1 MKMRILRRSAE
12 PCGFDVS
19 SSSSFSFESLFLF
32 LRRSIPESTPPRR
45 RRRHH
50 HHHHH
55 HHHRHHH
62 RSLHHLL
69 SSKQQRKTHRV
80 FLNSQKEESAEAKK
94 TAFPSKPR
102 LLTTKTTT
110 RKTASFSTFATKC
123 SSALK
128 VKVEVKEEEEEE
140 EEEKEEGSTIYAIST
155 PPGRGGVAVL
165 RISGPKSWEVG
176 ERLTLTGLL
185 KEKRGRLE
193 DVDEY
198 ISSTRKRRKK
208 RREMARPGVLRRA
221 QFVFETRERELEEM
235 DELELEDDDDEFD
248 KVEGGK
254 GQGRRR
260 ENQAPAVA
268 RRKEKNTIGV
278 IDEGLIVFFEAP
290 RSFTGE
296 DVCELHMHG
305 SIAVCKKVLEV
316 LATMSAVDEK
326 DDGKNSPT
334 LLSFRN
340 LRPAEPGE
348 FSKRAFLNKKMNL
361 VQAESLADLIESE
374 TEAQRALAVSE
385 IELGSADG
393 DVSYRRA
400 PTASSLSRKV
410 DEWTNVLTK
419 ALAVCEAVLDF
430 PGEDPKLESSL
441 IHRDVLP
448 AICRVKGEIDA
459 ALKDAEA
466 RELVRTGVR
475 VCIVGATN
483 AGKSTLLNYFAKRN
497 VAIVSKVPGTTR
509 DVVEVSLELDGRK
522 VVIFDTAGHRFLPI
536 AGKTSSTSEIMEEC
550 YDAGDE
556 DESLFDDEYERRVG
570 KLSDDTKDLIDEIER
585 EGIERGKNVAK
596 MADII
601 IEMID
606 ATNPKR
612 IDFANMNI
620 KRADGIK
627 IISVVNKC
635 DALYVLE
642 EEEEEVY
649 SRYDR
654 SLLRLSL
661 RTGQGLEAL
670 TKAVSNAVQ
679 ECTITAS
686 SSSSQASDG
695 ATAAIARSRHRAH
708 ARAISNS
715 LGACLSELN
724 KETTSDDNVKKTT
737 EDEGSKCSLNHSL
750 GHVRTELVAEDLR
763 EALGNC
769 SRVVGRLDVT
779 ENVLDVLFSEFCIG
793 K

>member
-45 RRRHH
+45 RHH

-55 HHHRHHH
+55 HHHH

-128 VKVEVKEEEEEE
+128 VKVEVKEEEE

-642 EEEEEVY
+642 EEEEEEEEEVY

>member
-45 RRRHH
+45 RHH

-55 HHHRHHH
+55 HHH

-128 VKVEVKEEEEEE
+128 VKVEVKEEE

-642 EEEEEVY
+642 EEEEEEEEEVY

>member
-1 MKMRILRRSAE
+1 MRILRRSAA
-12 PCGFDVS
+12 CAFDVS
-19 SSSSFSFESLFLF
+19 SSSSFEILFLF
-32 LRRSIPESTPPRR
+32 LRRSILESTPPRR
-45 RRRHH
+45 HH
-50 HHHHH
+50 HH
-55 HHHRHHH
+55 HHH

-128 VKVEVKEEEEEE
+128 VKEEVEEEE

-198 ISSTRKRRKK
+198 ISSTRRRKK

-627 IISVVNKC
+627 IISVVNKS

-724 KETTSDDNVKKTT
+724 KETTSDDNVKRTT
-737 EDEGSKCSLNHSL
+737 EDEGSKCSLNHSP

>member
-1 MKMRILRRSAE
+1 MKMRILRRSAA
-12 PCGFDVS
+12 CAFDVS
-19 SSSSFSFESLFLF
+19 SSSSFESLFLF
-32 LRRSIPESTPPRR
+32 LRRSILESTTP
-45 RRRHH
+45 RRHH
-50 HHHHH
+50 
-55 HHHRHHH
+55 HHH

-80 FLNSQKEESAEAKK
+80 FLNSQKEESAEVKK

-128 VKVEVKEEEEEE
+128 VKVEVKEEE

-198 ISSTRKRRKK
+198 ISSTRRRRKK

-627 IISVVNKC
+627 IISVVNKS
-635 DALYVLE
+635 DALYVLEE

-715 LGACLSELN
+715 LGACISELN

>member
-1 MKMRILRRSAE
+1 MRILRRSAA
-12 PCGFDVS
+12 CAFDVS
-19 SSSSFSFESLFLF
+19 SSSSFESLFLF
-32 LRRSIPESTPPRR
+32 LRRSILESTPPRR
-45 RRRHH
+45 HH
-50 HHHHH
+50 H
-55 HHHRHHH
+55 HHH

-140 EEEKEEGSTIYAIST
+140 EEKEEGSTIYAIST

-198 ISSTRKRRKK
+198 ISSTRRRKK

-627 IISVVNKC
+627 IISVVNKS

-724 KETTSDDNVKKTT
+724 KETTSDDNVKRTT
-737 EDEGSKCSLNHSL
+737 EDEGSKCSLNHSP

>member
-1 MKMRILRRSAE
+1 MKMRILRRSAA
-12 PCGFDVS
+12 CAFDVS
-19 SSSSFSFESLFLF
+19 SSSSFESLFLF
-32 LRRSIPESTPPRR
+32 LRRSTTPCCC
-45 RRRHH
+45 

-55 HHHRHHH
+55 HHHRRHA
-62 RSLHHLL
+62 LHHLL

-128 VKVEVKEEEEEE
+128 VKVEVKEEEEE

-248 KVEGGK
+248 KVEGG
-254 GQGRRR
+254 QGRRR

-348 FSKRAFLNKKMNL
+348 FSKRAFLNRKINL

-642 EEEEEVY
+642 EEEEEEEEEVY

>member
-1 MKMRILRRSAE
+1 MRILRRSAA
-12 PCGFDVS
+12 CAFDVS
-19 SSSSFSFESLFLF
+19 SSSSFESLFLF
-32 LRRSIPESTPPRR
+32 LRRSILESTPPRR
-45 RRRHH
+45 HH
-50 HHHHH
+50 HH
-55 HHHRHHH
+55 HHH

-102 LLTTKTTT
+102 LLT

-128 VKVEVKEEEEEE
+128 VKVEVKEEEE

-198 ISSTRKRRKK
+198 ISSTRRRKK

-627 IISVVNKC
+627 IISVVNKS
-635 DALYVLE
+635 DALYVL
-642 EEEEEVY
+642 EEEEVY

-724 KETTSDDNVKKTT
+724 KETTSDDNVKRTT

>member
-45 RRRHH
+45 RHH

-55 HHHRHHH
+55 HHH

-128 VKVEVKEEEEEE
+128 VKVEVKEEEE

-642 EEEEEVY
+642 EEEEEEEEEVY

-686 SSSSQASDG
+686 SSSSRASQRK
-695 ATAAIARSRHRAH
+695 A
-708 ARAISNS
+708 
-715 LGACLSELN
+715 
-724 KETTSDDNVKKTT
+724 
-737 EDEGSKCSLNHSL
+737 
-750 GHVRTELVAEDLR
+750 
-763 EALGNC
+763 
-769 SRVVGRLDVT
+769 
-779 ENVLDVLFSEFCIG
+779 
-793 K
+793 

>member
-1 MKMRILRRSAE
+1 MRILRRSAA
-12 PCGFDVS
+12 CAFDVS
-19 SSSSFSFESLFLF
+19 SSSSFESLFLF
-32 LRRSIPESTPPRR
+32 LRRSILESTPP
-45 RRRHH
+45 RRHH

-55 HHHRHHH
+55 HHH

-140 EEEKEEGSTIYAIST
+140 EKEEGSTIYAIST

-198 ISSTRKRRKK
+198 ISSTRRRKK

-627 IISVVNKC
+627 IISVVNKS

-724 KETTSDDNVKKTT
+724 KETTSDDNVKRTT

>member
-1 MKMRILRRSAE
+1 MKMRILRRSAA
-12 PCGFDVS
+12 CAFDVS
-19 SSSSFSFESLFLF
+19 SSSSFESLFLF
-32 LRRSIPESTPPRR
+32 LRRSILESTPPRR
-45 RRRHH
+45 RH
-50 HHHHH
+50 
-55 HHHRHHH
+55 HHH

-110 RKTASFSTFATKC
+110 RKTASLSTFATKC

-128 VKVEVKEEEEEE
+128 VKVEVKEE

-198 ISSTRKRRKK
+198 ISSTRRRKK

-221 QFVFETRERELEEM
+221 QFVFETEKRELEEM

-248 KVEGGK
+248 KVEG

-627 IISVVNKC
+627 IISVVNKS
-635 DALYVLE
+635 DAFYVLE
-642 EEEEEVY
+642 GEEEEEVY

>member
-19 SSSSFSFESLFLF
+19 SSSSSFESLFLF

-45 RRRHH
+45 RHH
-50 HHHHH
+50 HH
-55 HHHRHHH
+55 HHH

-69 SSKQQRKTHRV
+69 SSKKQRKTHRV

-198 ISSTRKRRKK
+198 ISSTRRRKK

-556 DESLFDDEYERRVG
+556 DESLFDNEYERRVG

-627 IISVVNKC
+627 IISVVNKS
-635 DALYVLE
+635 DAFYVLE
-642 EEEEEVY
+642 GEEEEGVY

>member
-1 MKMRILRRSAE
+1 MRILRRSAA
-12 PCGFDVS
+12 CAFDVS
-19 SSSSFSFESLFLF
+19 SSSSFESLFLF
-32 LRRSIPESTPPRR
+32 LRRSILESTPPRR
-45 RRRHH
+45 HH
-50 HHHHH
+50 HHH
-55 HHHRHHH
+55 HHH

-128 VKVEVKEEEEEE
+128 VKVEVKEEEE
-140 EEEKEEGSTIYAIST
+140 KEEGSTIYAIST

-198 ISSTRKRRKK
+198 ISSTRRRKK

-483 AGKSTLLNYFAKRN
+483 AGKSTLFNYFAKRN

-627 IISVVNKC
+627 IISVVNKS

-724 KETTSDDNVKKTT
+724 KETTSDDNVKRTT
-737 EDEGSKCSLNHSL
+737 EDEGSKCSLNHSP

>member
-12 PCGFDVS
+12 PRAFDVS

-45 RRRHH
+45 RHH

-55 HHHRHHH
+55 HHHH

-140 EEEKEEGSTIYAIST
+140 EKEEGSTIYAIST

-208 RREMARPGVLRRA
+208 RMEMARPGVLRRA

-642 EEEEEVY
+642 EEEEEEEEEVY

>member
-19 SSSSFSFESLFLF
+19 SSSSSFESLFLF
-32 LRRSIPESTPPRR
+32 LRRSILESTPP

-55 HHHRHHH
+55 HHH

-128 VKVEVKEEEEEE
+128 VKVEVKEE

-208 RREMARPGVLRRA
+208 RREMARPGVLRGA

-642 EEEEEVY
+642 EEEVEEEEEVY

>member
-1 MKMRILRRSAE
+1 MRILRRSAA
-12 PCGFDVS
+12 CAFDVS
-19 SSSSFSFESLFLF
+19 SSSSFESLFLF
-32 LRRSIPESTPPRR
+32 LRRSILESTPP
-45 RRRHH
+45 RRHH

-55 HHHRHHH
+55 HHHH

-198 ISSTRKRRKK
+198 ISSTRRRKK

-627 IISVVNKC
+627 IISVVNKS

-724 KETTSDDNVKKTT
+724 KETTSDDNVKRTT

>member
-19 SSSSFSFESLFLF
+19 SSSSSFESLFLF
-32 LRRSIPESTPPRR
+32 LRRSILESTPPRR
-45 RRRHH
+45 HH
-50 HHHHH
+50 HLHHH
-55 HHHRHHH
+55 HHH

-102 LLTTKTTT
+102 LLT

-128 VKVEVKEEEEEE
+128 VKVEVKEEEEE

-198 ISSTRKRRKK
+198 ISSTRRRKK

-627 IISVVNKC
+627 IISVVNKS
-635 DALYVLE
+635 DALYVLEEEEEE

-686 SSSSQASDG
+686 SSSSQADDG

>member
-1 MKMRILRRSAE
+1 MKMRILRRSAAYA
-12 PCGFDVS
+12 FDVS
-19 SSSSFSFESLFLF
+19 SSSSFESLFLF
-32 LRRSIPESTPPRR
+32 LRRSILESTPPRR
-45 RRRHH
+45 HH
-50 HHHHH
+50 HLHHH
-55 HHHRHHH
+55 HHH

-69 SSKQQRKTHRV
+69 SSKQQRKTRDV
-80 FLNSQKEESAEAKK
+80 LFLNSQKEESAEAKK

-128 VKVEVKEEEEEE
+128 VKVEVKEEEEE

-198 ISSTRKRRKK
+198 ISSTRRRKK

-221 QFVFETRERELEEM
+221 QFVFETEKRELEEM

-248 KVEGGK
+248 KVEG

-348 FSKRAFLNKKMNL
+348 FSKRAFLNRKINL

-556 DESLFDDEYERRVG
+556 DESLFDNEYERRVG

-627 IISVVNKC
+627 IISVVNKS
-635 DALYVLE
+635 DAFYVLE
-642 EEEEEVY
+642 GEEEEEVY

-686 SSSSQASDG
+686 SSSSQADDG

>member
-1 MKMRILRRSAE
+1 MRILRRSAA
-12 PCGFDVS
+12 CAFDVS
-19 SSSSFSFESLFLF
+19 SSSSFESLFLF
-32 LRRSIPESTPPRR
+32 LRRSILESTPP
-45 RRRHH
+45 RRHH

-55 HHHRHHH
+55 HHH

-140 EEEKEEGSTIYAIST
+140 EKEEGSTIYAIST

-176 ERLTLTGLL
+176 ERLTLIGLL

-198 ISSTRKRRKK
+198 ISSTRRRKK

-627 IISVVNKC
+627 IISVVNKS

-724 KETTSDDNVKKTT
+724 KETTSDDNVKRTT
-737 EDEGSKCSLNHSL
+737 EDEGSKCSLNHSP

>member
-1 MKMRILRRSAE
+1 MRILRRSAA
-12 PCGFDVS
+12 CAFDVS
-19 SSSSFSFESLFLF
+19 SSSSFESLFLF
-32 LRRSIPESTPPRR
+32 LRRSILESTPPRR
-45 RRRHH
+45 HH
-50 HHHHH
+50 H
-55 HHHRHHH
+55 HHH

-69 SSKQQRKTHRV
+69 SSKKQRKTHRV

-128 VKVEVKEEEEEE
+128 VKVEVKEEEE
-140 EEEKEEGSTIYAIST
+140 KEEGSTIYAIST

-198 ISSTRKRRKK
+198 ISSTRRRKK

-627 IISVVNKC
+627 IISVVNKS

-724 KETTSDDNVKKTT
+724 KETTSDDNVKRTT

>member
-1 MKMRILRRSAE
+1 MKMRILRRSAA
-12 PCGFDVS
+12 CAFDVS
-19 SSSSFSFESLFLF
+19 SSSSFESLFLF
-32 LRRSIPESTPPRR
+32 LRRSILESTPPRR
-45 RRRHH
+45 HH
-50 HHHHH
+50 H
-55 HHHRHHH
+55 HHH

-140 EEEKEEGSTIYAIST
+140 EKEEGSTIYAIST

-176 ERLTLTGLL
+176 ERLTLAGLL

-724 KETTSDDNVKKTT
+724 KETTSDDNVKRTT

>member
-1 MKMRILRRSAE
+1 MRILRRSAA
-12 PCGFDVS
+12 CAFDVS
-19 SSSSFSFESLFLF
+19 SSSSFESLFLF
-32 LRRSIPESTPPRR
+32 LRRSILESTPP
-45 RRRHH
+45 RRHH

-55 HHHRHHH
+55 HHH

-198 ISSTRKRRKK
+198 ISSTRRRKK

-627 IISVVNKC
+627 IISVVNKS

-724 KETTSDDNVKKTT
+724 KETTSDDNVKRTT

>member
-1 MKMRILRRSAE
+1 MRILRRSAA
-12 PCGFDVS
+12 CAFDVS
-19 SSSSFSFESLFLF
+19 SSSSFESLFLF
-32 LRRSIPESTPPRR
+32 LRRSILESTPP
-45 RRRHH
+45 RRHH

-55 HHHRHHH
+55 HHHH

-102 LLTTKTTT
+102 LLT

-128 VKVEVKEEEEEE
+128 VKVEVKEEEEE

-627 IISVVNKC
+627 IISVVNKS
-635 DALYVLE
+635 DALYVL
-642 EEEEEVY
+642 EEEEVY

-686 SSSSQASDG
+686 SSSSQADDG

>member
-1 MKMRILRRSAE
+1 M
-12 PCGFDVS
+12 
-19 SSSSFSFESLFLF
+19 
-32 LRRSIPESTPPRR
+32 
-45 RRRHH
+45 
-50 HHHHH
+50 
-55 HHHRHHH
+55 
-62 RSLHHLL
+62 
-69 SSKQQRKTHRV
+69 
-80 FLNSQKEESAEAKK
+80 
-94 TAFPSKPR
+94 FPSPR
-102 LLTTKTTT
+102 LLTKTTT
-110 RKTASFSTFATKC
+110 RKTAASTFATKC

-128 VKVEVKEEEEEE
+128 VKVEVKEEEEE
-140 EEEKEEGSTIYAIST
+140 KEQGSTIYAIST
-155 PPGRGGVAVL
+155 PPGRGGVSVL

-185 KEKRGRLE
+185 KEGRGRLE

-198 ISSTRKRRKK
+198 ISSTRRRKK

-221 QFVFETRERELEEM
+221 QFVFETEERELEEM

-248 KVEGGK
+248 KEEGGK

-448 AICRVKGEIDA
+448 VICRVKGEIDA

-522 VVIFDTAGHRFLPI
+522 VVIFDTAGHRFSPI
-536 AGKTSSTSEIMEEC
+536 AGRTSSTSEIIEEC

-570 KLSDDTKDLIDEIER
+570 KLSDGTKDLIDEIER

-627 IISVVNKC
+627 IISVVNKS
-635 DALYVLE
+635 DALYVLEEE

-686 SSSSQASDG
+686 SSSSQANDG

>member
-1 MKMRILRRSAE
+1 MRILRRSAA
-12 PCGFDVS
+12 CAFDVS
-19 SSSSFSFESLFLF
+19 SSSSFESLFLF
-32 LRRSIPESTPPRR
+32 LRRSILESTPP
-45 RRRHH
+45 RRHH

-55 HHHRHHH
+55 HHHH

-128 VKVEVKEEEEEE
+128 VKEEVEEEE

-198 ISSTRKRRKK
+198 ISSTRRRKK

-627 IISVVNKC
+627 IISVVNKS

-724 KETTSDDNVKKTT
+724 KETTSDDNVKRTT
-737 EDEGSKCSLNHSL
+737 EDEGSKCSLNHSP

>member
-19 SSSSFSFESLFLF
+19 SSSSSFESLFLF
-32 LRRSIPESTPPRR
+32 LRRSILESTPP
-45 RRRHH
+45 RRHH

-55 HHHRHHH
+55 HHH

-102 LLTTKTTT
+102 LLT

-128 VKVEVKEEEEEE
+128 VKVEVKEE

-198 ISSTRKRRKK
+198 ISSTRRRKK

-627 IISVVNKC
+627 IISVVNKS
-635 DALYVLE
+635 DALYVLEEEEE

-715 LGACLSELN
+715 LDACLSELN
-724 KETTSDDNVKKTT
+724 KETTSDDNVKRTT

>member
-12 PCGFDVS
+12 PCAFDVS

-32 LRRSIPESTPPRR
+32 LRRSILESTPPRR
-45 RRRHH
+45 RHH
-50 HHHHH
+50 HH
-55 HHHRHHH
+55 HHH

-128 VKVEVKEEEEEE
+128 VKVEVKEEEE

-483 AGKSTLLNYFAKRN
+483 AGKSTLLNYFANRN

-536 AGKTSSTSEIMEEC
+536 AGKTSSTSEKMEEC
-550 YDAGDE
+550 YDAEDE

-635 DALYVLE
+635 DALYVLEE

>member
-1 MKMRILRRSAE
+1 MKMRILRRSAA
-12 PCGFDVS
+12 CAFDVS
-19 SSSSFSFESLFLF
+19 SSSSFESLFLF
-32 LRRSIPESTPPRR
+32 LRRSILESTPPRR
-45 RRRHH
+45 HH
-50 HHHHH
+50 HHH
-55 HHHRHHH
+55 HHH

-128 VKVEVKEEEEEE
+128 VKVEVKEEEE
-140 EEEKEEGSTIYAIST
+140 KEEGSTIYAIST

-198 ISSTRKRRKK
+198 ISSTRRRKK

-627 IISVVNKC
+627 IISVVNKS
-635 DALYVLE
+635 DALYVLEEEE

-724 KETTSDDNVKKTT
+724 KETTSDDNVKRTT

>member
-1 MKMRILRRSAE
+1 MKMRILRRSAA
-12 PCGFDVS
+12 CAFDVS
-19 SSSSFSFESLFLF
+19 SSSSFESLFLF
-32 LRRSIPESTPPRR
+32 LRRSTTPCCC
-45 RRRHH
+45 
-50 HHHHH
+50 HHH
-55 HHHRHHH
+55 HHHRRHA
-62 RSLHHLL
+62 LHHLL

-110 RKTASFSTFATKC
+110 RKTASLSTFATKC

-128 VKVEVKEEEEEE
+128 VKVEVKEE

-198 ISSTRKRRKK
+198 ISSTRRRKK

-221 QFVFETRERELEEM
+221 QFVFETEKRELEEM

-248 KVEGGK
+248 KVEG

-556 DESLFDDEYERRVG
+556 DESLFDNEYERRVG

-635 DALYVLE
+635 DALYVLEEEEEE

>member
-1 MKMRILRRSAE
+1 MRILRRSAA
-12 PCGFDVS
+12 CAFDVS
-19 SSSSFSFESLFLF
+19 SSSSFESLFLF
-32 LRRSIPESTPPRR
+32 LRRSILESTPP
-45 RRRHH
+45 RRHH

-55 HHHRHHH
+55 HHH

-140 EEEKEEGSTIYAIST
+140 EEKEEGSTIYAIST

-198 ISSTRKRRKK
+198 ISSTRRRKK

-627 IISVVNKC
+627 IISVVNKS

-715 LGACLSELN
+715 LDACLSELN
-724 KETTSDDNVKKTT
+724 KETTSDDNVKRTT

>member
-1 MKMRILRRSAE
+1 MRILRRSAA
-12 PCGFDVS
+12 CAFDVS
-19 SSSSFSFESLFLF
+19 SSSSFESLFLF
-32 LRRSIPESTPPRR
+32 LRRSILESTTP
-45 RRRHH
+45 RRHH
-50 HHHHH
+50 HH
-55 HHHRHHH
+55 HHH

-140 EEEKEEGSTIYAIST
+140 EEKEEGSTIYAIST

-176 ERLTLTGLL
+176 ERLTLAGLL

-627 IISVVNKC
+627 IISVVNKS

-724 KETTSDDNVKKTT
+724 KETTSDDNVKRTT

>member
-1 MKMRILRRSAE
+1 MRILRRSAA
-12 PCGFDVS
+12 CAFDVS
-19 SSSSFSFESLFLF
+19 SSSSFESLFLF
-32 LRRSIPESTPPRR
+32 LRRSTTPCCC
-45 RRRHH
+45 
-50 HHHHH
+50 HHH
-55 HHHRHHH
+55 HHHRRHA
-62 RSLHHLL
+62 LHHLL
-69 SSKQQRKTHRV
+69 SSKQQRKTRDV
-80 FLNSQKEESAEAKK
+80 LFLNSQKEESAEAKK

-128 VKVEVKEEEEEE
+128 VKVEVKEEEEEEE

-198 ISSTRKRRKK
+198 ISSTRRRKK

-221 QFVFETRERELEEM
+221 QFVFETEKRELEEM

-556 DESLFDDEYERRVG
+556 DESLFDNEYERRVG

-627 IISVVNKC
+627 IISVVNKS